1 MYNDV
6 IDLRDFYSSPLGLT
20 TQRIVRRYVRNIWP
34 DTRGMNIAGVGYPTP
49 YLRPFIGNTE
59 RVVALMPAQQGA
71 LKWPA
76 EEGNIVSLVL
86 EEGLPLPD
94 VSVDRVLMIH
104 SLEYSDQARKLLREV
119 WRVMTEGGRVLIVVP
134 NRRGI
139 WARIDHTPF
148 GHGQPFTAA
157 QMSRLLRNNLFQPE
171 CWSAGLFVPP
181 TRSRM
186 ILASANPIE
195 RLGYRWFQA
204 VGGLLFVEAQ
214 KQIYAATGKAQE
226 TTRERR
232 YARVVGGS
240 EHKSTYNTYCL

>member
-1 MYNDV
+1 M
-6 IDLRDFYSSPLGLT
+6 FKHC
-20 TQRIVRRYVRNIWP
+20 RYPRHEYC
-34 DTRGMNIAGVGYPTP
+34 GS
-49 YLRPFIGNTE
+49 FIQHPIFALFENTE
-59 RVVALMPAQQGA
+59 RVVALIPAQQGA

-148 GHGQPFTAA
+148 GHGQLTAA
-157 QMSRLLRNNLFQPE
+157 QMSRLQRATIPARMLVSRT
-171 CWSAGLFVPP
+171 FVPHDP
-181 TRSRM
+181 
-186 ILASANPIE
+186 
-195 RLGYRWFQA
+195 
-204 VGGLLFVEAQ
+204 V
-214 KQIYAATGKAQE
+214 
-226 TTRERR
+226 
-232 YARVVGGS
+232 
-240 EHKSTYNTYCL
+240 